1 MLLDKINDDTL
12 LIVVDTH
19 RPSNTLSPELIAS
32 AKRIALIDHHR
43 RSEEFIDDLL
53 LSILE
58 PSASSTSE
66 LVAELIKYSPQSIS
80 ISSEIATYMLTGILL
95 DTNRY
100 RVRTSTRTFEA
111 SMILKEF
118 GASSEIAD
126 EFLKDEYEE
135 YQQKTKILSNI
146 AIPAYGIIVASSP
159 DDEIVERTILAKIA
173 QDALQIKGI
182 KASFVIGM
190 IDHDIIQISARSN
203 GSVNVQ
209 LLIEKMGGGGH
220 FSAAAAQISNSTISQ
235 VNERLKDVIN
245 LYLDEVSGS

>member
-1 MLLDKINDDTL
+1 MKSINKNEDFKQYC
-12 LIVVDTH
+12 
-19 RPSNTLSPELIAS
+19 NT
-32 AKRIALIDHHR
+32 RIWY
-43 RSEEFIDDLL
+43 
-53 LSILE
+53 
-58 PSASSTSE
+58 
-66 LVAELIKYSPQSIS
+66 YSCIF
-80 ISSEIATYMLTGILL
+80 T
-95 DTNRY
+95 
-100 RVRTSTRTFEA
+100 
-111 SMILKEF
+111 
-118 GASSEIAD
+118 
-126 EFLKDEYEE
+126 
-135 YQQKTKILSNI
+135 
-146 AIPAYGIIVASSP
+146 